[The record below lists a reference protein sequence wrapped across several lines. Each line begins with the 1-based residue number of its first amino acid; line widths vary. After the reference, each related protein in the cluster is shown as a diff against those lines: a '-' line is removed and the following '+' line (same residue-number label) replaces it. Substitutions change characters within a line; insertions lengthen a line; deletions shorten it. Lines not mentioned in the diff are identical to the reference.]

1 MASDPGSRPVPLRVT
16 LEDGRRALDAAL
28 DALICAGDL
37 PDLDLLEPSRCRGW
51 SRLEVLVHVRT
62 GLEEMLGGCVSP
74 TGATP
79 DHDAASYWRE
89 GPGSQDGDDD
99 TVAAILWTRR
109 TASAYRRPRGAWEHL
124 VATTG
129 AVRSATAL
137 MGDRPVDLQGQ
148 VLAAG
153 DFLATWAVELAVHHL
168 DLDVAGPPPPPAA
181 LRLARAT
188 VEALLGTPLDEA
200 IADVD
205 AVLLGS
211 GRRRPTPQERHLLG
225 PLADAVPVL

>member
-1 MASDPGSRPVPLRVT
+1 MASDPVSRPVPLRVT
-16 LEDGRRALDAAL
+16 LQDGRGALHEAL
-28 DALICAGDL
+28 DALTSAGDL

-124 VATTG
+124 LATAG
-129 AVRSATAL
+129 SVRSATAL
-137 MGDRPVDLQGQ
+137 MSDRPVAFQGQ

-168 DLDVAGPPPPPAA
+168 DLDAAGPPPPPAA

-200 IADVD
+200 ISDVD

-211 GRRRPTPQERHLLG
+211 GRRRPTLQERPLLG
-225 PLADAVPVL
+225 PLADEVPVL